1 METNPAQK
9 DAGGGKNKRYFK
21 ETDNSE
27 SSAVQFA
34 EVTRADTWEKPFR
47 LADGGGVGEKKK
59 RKHSFK
65 IDRNAVARHSRGP
78 KATTRGI
85 KTDFFQQKLRRN
97 EIYTEFATEQAAR
110 TEILRIENEGLV
122 IFVFIY
128 LIILFDNIHIRE
140 GTLKM
145 KTAKIRPSIHK
156 VKLSTMWTLRRQQNI
171 SI

>member
-21 ETDNSE
+21 ETDNSGL

-47 LADGGGVGEKKK
+47 PADGEKKK

-78 KATTRGI
+78 KATTHGI

-122 IFVFIY
+122 ILGINLLNNFI
-128 LIILFDNIHIRE
+128 
-140 GTLKM
+140 
-145 KTAKIRPSIHK
+145 
-156 VKLSTMWTLRRQQNI
+156 
-171 SI
+171 